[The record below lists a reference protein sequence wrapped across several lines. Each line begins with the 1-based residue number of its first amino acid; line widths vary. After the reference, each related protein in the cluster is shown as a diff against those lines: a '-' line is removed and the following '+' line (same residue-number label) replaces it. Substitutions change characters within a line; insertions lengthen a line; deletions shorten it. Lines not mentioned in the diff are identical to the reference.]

1 MESMGKRRLRA
12 NLVRRM
18 GDRISQV
25 IEQCDGDEEA
35 VREKLEQTYGSWV
48 LWLQLAMQLLPIL
61 IEFWKSLQ
69 DRKHAFRRGARTL
82 ISSLSMDVMHDQESL
97 ENIIQDY
104 RMSGEEGPAEFL
116 STWLQICN
124 SSDEELVDP
133 SGLV

>member
-18 GDRISQV
+18 GDRVSQV

-69 DRKHAFRRGARTL
+69 DRKDAFRRGARTL

-104 RMSGEEGPAEFL
+104 RMSGEDGPAEFL

>member
-1 MESMGKRRLRA
+1 MGKRRLRA

-18 GDRISQV
+18 GDRVSQV

-69 DRKHAFRRGARTL
+69 DRKDAFRRGARTL

-104 RMSGEEGPAEFL
+104 RMSGEDGPAEFL